1 MAQGAPSCFMRES
14 LVPSG
19 SVILGSS
26 IPGWDG
32 AVGLAPASPLTAR
45 GEGTGSGE
53 APFQAFTW
61 AWFPA
66 PSPPR
71 HWPQDWTPVSIFTN
85 NWDVAHIQGL
95 CRHQEQPQQQPLHA
109 MSSEGGAFL
118 LTQPPSS
125 LVLHLSPNV
134 VLRQF

>member
-1 MAQGAPSCFMRES
+1 MGLLGLHQLPPLLHEEREQAVEKRLS
-14 LVPSG
+14 RHSHGPG
-19 SVILGSS
+19 S
-26 IPGWDG
+26 P
-32 AVGLAPASPLTAR
+32 PP
-45 GEGTGSGE
+45 
-53 APFQAFTW
+53 P
-61 AWFPA
+61 
-66 PSPPR
+66 PPR